1 MQSPCGNSLL
11 AIFMKEPGCRHSN
24 LLAAAEIDNTSSE
37 VKQAESN
44 KFQNAFILC
53 PKDLHTRQKMYQCI
67 YLVCYS
73 KDKSKLIP

>member
-11 AIFMKEPGCRHSN
+11 VIFMKEPGCRHSPI

-53 PKDLHTRQKMYQCI
+53 PKDFTHTAKDVSV
-67 YLVCYS
+67 YLFS
-73 KDKSKLIP
+73 LL